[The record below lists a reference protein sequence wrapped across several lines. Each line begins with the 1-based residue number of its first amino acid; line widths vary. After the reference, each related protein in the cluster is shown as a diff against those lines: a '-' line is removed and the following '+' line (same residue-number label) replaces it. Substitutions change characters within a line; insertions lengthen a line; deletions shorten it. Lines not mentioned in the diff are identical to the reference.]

1 MNDSPSTAPLL
12 RVTDLRKD
20 YVARGFGRTTSVTHA
35 VKGVSFDIEAGQTYA
50 LVGES
55 GSGKNTTGRMIC
67 RLEDITSGSVELDGH
82 DYTHEPERELRRS
95 LRGSVQ
101 MVFQDPFSALNPR
114 KTIGA
119 AIEET
124 LRIRGMG
131 ASRDERHDL
140 AVAALERVGFSQW
153 HYGRY
158 PHQFSGGQLQRVS
171 VARSLAVRPR
181 LVVLDESVSALDVSI
196 QAQVLNL
203 LQELKTEFSL
213 SYLFI
218 THDLSV
224 VRFMADRI
232 GVLRMGEM
240 VEEGDVSQIFEH
252 PQSEYT
258 RLLLGSVPIPDP
270 TRRQLVS

>member
-1 MNDSPSTAPLL
+1 MNDTSSTAPLL

-20 YVARGFGRTTSVTHA
+20 YVARGFGRATSVTHA
-35 VKGVSFDIEAGQTYA
+35 VKGVSFTIEAGQTYA

-55 GSGKNTTGRMIC
+55 GSGKTTTGRMIC
-67 RLEDITSGSVELDGH
+67 RLEEITAGTVELDGH
-82 DYTHEPERELRRS
+82 DYTHQPERELRRG

-131 ASRDERHDL
+131 SSRDEQHDL
-140 AVAALERVGFSQW
+140 AVAALERVGFSRW
-153 HYGRY
+153 HFGRY

-203 LQELKTEFSL
+203 LQELKTEFAL

-252 PQSEYT
+252 PSSEYT

-270 TRRQLVS
+270 ARRQLV

>member
-1 MNDSPSTAPLL
+1 MSTTTNAAPLL
-12 RVTDLRKD
+12 KVTDLVKD

-35 VKGVSFDIEAGQTYA
+35 VKGVSFTLEAGQTYA

-55 GSGKNTTGRMIC
+55 GSGKTTTGRMIC
-67 RLEDITSGSVELDGH
+67 RLEDITSGSVELDGR
-82 DYTHEPERELRRS
+82 DYTHDPERVLRQS

-124 LRIRGMG
+124 LRIRGLG
-131 ASRDERHDL
+131 SSREERRQL
-140 AVAALERVGFSQW
+140 AVAALERVGFSRW
-153 HYGRY
+153 HFDRY

-171 VARSLAVRPR
+171 VARTLAVRPR
-181 LVVLDESVSALDVSI
+181 LIVLDESVSALDVSI

-203 LQELKTEFSL
+203 LQELKSEFSL

-224 VRFMADRI
+224 VRFMADKV

-240 VEEGDVSQIFEH
+240 VEEGDVSQIFES
-252 PQSEYT
+252 PESEYT
-258 RLLLGSVPIPDP
+258 RLLLRSVPIPDP
-270 TRRQLVS
+270 TRRQLV